1 MSETFIIAGAGQC
14 AGQAVATLRQD
25 GFKGRVVLVGEEP
38 HPPYQRP
45 PLSKRFLSG
54 ELPLERVYLRP
65 LAFYESNDVEL
76 RLNTKVECI
85 HRNERRVDLDDGAA
99 LQYDKLLLA
108 TGSRPRELDLP
119 GVNLPGIHYL
129 RRISDAEHIQ
139 KHLKPGKKMIVVGG
153 GYIGLEVTA
162 VGIQAGLDVTVLEM
176 QDRILNR
183 VTSPTM
189 SDYVATIHRE
199 NRVDIRCNVQLEG
212 FEGPDRVE
220 RVVCSDGKLDADL
233 VVIGIGILPNVEL
246 AEAAGLECNN
256 GIRVDEY
263 CRTADENIFA
273 AGDCTNHPNSLL
285 GRRLR
290 LESVHNAMAQGKT
303 AAANL
308 GGERRVYAE
317 TPWFWSDQYDVKLQI
332 AGLSEG
338 FDQLVQRG
346 NMEDKSFVLF
356 YLEDGVLIAADAV
369 NNPRDFMACRNLVSQ
384 KLRIAPERLSD
395 TTVTMQ
401 EMASPPS

>member
-1 MSETFIIAGAGQC
+1 MAETFIIVGAGHC

-25 GFKGRVVLVGEEP
+25 GFEGYVVLVGEEP

-65 LAFYESNDVEL
+65 LTFYESNDVEL
-76 RLNTKVECI
+76 RLNTKVERI
-85 HRNERRVDLDDGAA
+85 HRSERRVDLDDGTA

-108 TGSRPRELDLP
+108 TGSRPRELNLP

-129 RRISDAEHIQ
+129 RRISDVEDIQ
-139 KHLKPGKKMIVVGG
+139 NHLKPGKKMIVVGG

-162 VGIQAGLDVTVLEM
+162 VGIQAGLEVTVLEM

-189 SDYVATIHRE
+189 SDYFAKVHRE
-199 NRVDIRCNVQLEG
+199 HGVDIRCNVHIEG
-212 FEGPDRVE
+212 FEGSDRIE
-220 RVVCSDGKLDADL
+220 RVVCSDDKLDADL
-233 VVIGIGILPNVEL
+233 VVIGIGIVPNVGL

-256 GIRVDEY
+256 GILVDEY
-263 CRTADENIFA
+263 CRTADANVFA

-285 GRRLR
+285 DRRLR
-290 LESVHNAMAQGKT
+290 LESVHNAMEQGKT

-308 GGERRVYAE
+308 GGQRRVYAE
-317 TPWFWSDQYDVKLQI
+317 MPWFWSDQYDYKLQM

-346 NMEDKSFVLF
+346 NMEDQSFVFF
-356 YLEDGVLIAADAV
+356 YLKDGVLIAVDAV
-369 NNPRDFMACRNLVSQ
+369 NSPRDFMACRNLVSQ
-384 KLRIAPERLSD
+384 KPRIAPERLLD
-395 TTVTMQ
+395 TSVTLQ
-401 EMASPPS
+401 EIASPQS

>member
-1 MSETFIIAGAGQC
+1 MSETLIIVGGGQC
-14 AGQAVATLRQD
+14 AGQAIATLRQE

-65 LAFYESNDVEL
+65 LTFYETNDVDL
-76 RLNTKVECI
+76 RLNTKVECV
-85 HRNERRVDLDDGAA
+85 HRAARRVVLDDGTA

-108 TGSRPRELDLP
+108 TGSRPRELNLP
-119 GVNLPGIHYL
+119 GVDLAGIHYL
-129 RRISDAEHIQ
+129 RRISDVEHIQ
-139 KHLKPGKKMIVVGG
+139 NHLKPGNKMIVVGG

-162 VGIQAGLDVTVLEM
+162 VGRQAGLEVTVLEM

-189 SDYVATIHRE
+189 SDYLAKIHRE
-199 NRVDIRCNVQLEG
+199 NGVDIRCDVHIEG
-212 FEGPDRVE
+212 FEGRERVE

-233 VVIGIGILPNVEL
+233 VVIGIGIVPNVEL
-246 AEAAGLECNN
+246 AEAADLECNN
-256 GIRVDEY
+256 GILVDEY
-263 CRTADENIFA
+263 CRTADERIFA

-285 GRRLR
+285 DRRLR
-290 LESVHNAMAQGKT
+290 LESVHNAMEQGKT
-303 AAANL
+303 AAVNL
-308 GGERRVYAE
+308 GGQRRVYAE
-317 TPWFWSDQYDVKLQI
+317 MPWFWSDQFDIKLQMV
-332 AGLSEG
+332 GLSDG

-346 NMEDKSFVLF
+346 SMEDKSFLVF
-356 YLEDGVLIAADAV
+356 YLKDGVLIAVDAV
-369 NNPRDFMACRNLVSQ
+369 NNPRDFMACRKLVSQ

-395 TTVTMQ
+395 STVTMQ
-401 EMASPPS
+401 EMA